1 VMPDGRPLRMQPMAV
16 DLPGAP
22 PQLGFPPKYGQHTR
36 QVLAEAG
43 LAADAIESL
52 YGAGIVA

>member
-1 VMPDGRPLRMQPMAV
+1 MAV